1 MGENNKTID
10 VSNQTLIKEGNIVHI
25 LGAVG
30 GTLGALVETGI
41 PTILLL
47 DNCNDKESACE
58 GLGFMKKYLKD
69 CIELL
74 DAIKY
79 EDYGGKM
86 SKIKELNFSVEDV
99 EKVETIDID
108 EFNKKV
114 EELTE
119 LGKYF
124 ESVGV
129 ISLSLWLGV
138 ATQVIMWADNKDALK
153 DYLDINEKQTIESV
167 GGGAKH
173 EVTKGNLKMYY
184 YQK

>member
-1 MGENNKTID
+1 
-10 VSNQTLIKEGNIVHI
+10 
-25 LGAVG
+25 
-30 GTLGALVETGI
+30 
-41 PTILLL
+41 
-47 DNCNDKESACE
+47 
-58 GLGFMKKYLKD
+58 
-69 CIELL
+69 
-74 DAIKY
+74 
-79 EDYGGKM
+79 M

-99 EKVETIDID
+99 ERVETIDID

-153 DYLDINEKQTIESV
+153 DYLDINEKLTIESV

-173 EVTKGNLKMYY
+173 EVEKGNLKMYY

>member
-1 MGENNKTID
+1 
-10 VSNQTLIKEGNIVHI
+10 
-25 LGAVG
+25 
-30 GTLGALVETGI
+30 
-41 PTILLL
+41 
-47 DNCNDKESACE
+47 
-58 GLGFMKKYLKD
+58 
-69 CIELL
+69 
-74 DAIKY
+74 
-79 EDYGGKM
+79 M

-99 EKVETIDID
+99 ERVETIDID

-124 ESVGV
+124 ESIGV
-129 ISLSLWLGV
+129 ISVSLWLGV

-153 DYLDINEKQTIESV
+153 DYLDIKEKQTIESV

>member
-1 MGENNKTID
+1 
-10 VSNQTLIKEGNIVHI
+10 
-25 LGAVG
+25 
-30 GTLGALVETGI
+30 
-41 PTILLL
+41 
-47 DNCNDKESACE
+47 
-58 GLGFMKKYLKD
+58 
-69 CIELL
+69 
-74 DAIKY
+74 
-79 EDYGGKM
+79 M

-99 EKVETIDID
+99 ERVETIDID

-124 ESVGV
+124 ESIGV
-129 ISLSLWLGV
+129 ISVSLWLGV

-153 DYLDINEKQTIESV
+153 DYLDINEKQTRESV

>member
-79 EDYGGKM
+79 ED
-86 SKIKELNFSVEDV
+86 
-99 EKVETIDID
+99 
-108 EFNKKV
+108 
-114 EELTE
+114 
-119 LGKYF
+119 
-124 ESVGV
+124 
-129 ISLSLWLGV
+129 
-138 ATQVIMWADNKDALK
+138 
-153 DYLDINEKQTIESV
+153 
-167 GGGAKH
+167 
-173 EVTKGNLKMYY
+173 
-184 YQK
+184 

>member
-1 MGENNKTID
+1 
-10 VSNQTLIKEGNIVHI
+10 
-25 LGAVG
+25 
-30 GTLGALVETGI
+30 
-41 PTILLL
+41 
-47 DNCNDKESACE
+47 
-58 GLGFMKKYLKD
+58 
-69 CIELL
+69 
-74 DAIKY
+74 
-79 EDYGGKM
+79 M

-99 EKVETIDID
+99 ERAETIDID

-124 ESVGV
+124 ESIGV
-129 ISLSLWLGV
+129 ISVSLWLGV
-138 ATQVIMWADNKDALK
+138 ATQVTMFADNKDALK

>member
-1 MGENNKTID
+1 
-10 VSNQTLIKEGNIVHI
+10 
-25 LGAVG
+25 
-30 GTLGALVETGI
+30 
-41 PTILLL
+41 
-47 DNCNDKESACE
+47 
-58 GLGFMKKYLKD
+58 
-69 CIELL
+69 
-74 DAIKY
+74 
-79 EDYGGKM
+79 M

-153 DYLDINEKQTIESV
+153 DYLDINEKLTIESV
-167 GGGAKH
+167 CGYAKH
-173 EVTKGNLKMYY
+173 EVAKGNLKIHY

>member
-1 MGENNKTID
+1 
-10 VSNQTLIKEGNIVHI
+10 
-25 LGAVG
+25 
-30 GTLGALVETGI
+30 
-41 PTILLL
+41 
-47 DNCNDKESACE
+47 
-58 GLGFMKKYLKD
+58 
-69 CIELL
+69 
-74 DAIKY
+74 
-79 EDYGGKM
+79 M

-153 DYLDINEKQTIESV
+153 DYLDINEKLTIESV

>member
-1 MGENNKTID
+1 
-10 VSNQTLIKEGNIVHI
+10 
-25 LGAVG
+25 
-30 GTLGALVETGI
+30 
-41 PTILLL
+41 
-47 DNCNDKESACE
+47 
-58 GLGFMKKYLKD
+58 
-69 CIELL
+69 
-74 DAIKY
+74 
-79 EDYGGKM
+79 M

-167 GGGAKH
+167 GGGTKH
-173 EVTKGNLKMYY
+173 EVEKGNLKMYY